1 MLGRY
6 NMENVFIYVEGC
18 ERRVLDAKRIF
29 EYFKINNF
37 KIVYKPKNADII
49 IYVSCAVFCDDV
61 KAAIK
66 KVKYFQRYDAELIVA
81 GCLPEM
87 EKKELSKIFNGRVL
101 STKNIDRLDEL
112 FPENKISFKDLKDA
126 NLSYVNKNQNSMVGS
141 LKWILQSSKSLE
153 KLSISFMNYVLKK
166 LLDENSV
173 IYRIFI
179 KDEIFQIRISWGCS
193 CNCTYCT
200 IPLAIGD
207 HVSKPLEECL
217 SEFKK
222 GLKQGYTHFVLT
234 ADDTGAYGTDIG
246 SSLTDLLDR
255 ITDIKGDY
263 FIELHALNAVWL
275 VKYVDELVR
284 IVKKGKIRSI
294 LAPIESGSAR
304 ILKLMNRYDD
314 VEKIKKSYIKLKNSY
329 PNLLLE
335 THYLVGFPSENED
348 DVRKTIEFV
357 NDVGFDTVYMFP
369 FSLKTGSK
377 AESISPILSDKQI
390 SRRLRYVNKK
400 LKDVSVPVKT
410 IK

>member
-1 MLGRY
+1 
-6 NMENVFIYVEGC
+6 MENVFIYVEGC

-200 IPLAIGD
+200 IPNL
-207 HVSKPLEECL
+207 
-217 SEFKK
+217 
-222 GLKQGYTHFVLT
+222 
-234 ADDTGAYGTDIG
+234 
-246 SSLTDLLDR
+246 
-255 ITDIKGDY
+255 
-263 FIELHALNAVWL
+263 
-275 VKYVDELVR
+275 
-284 IVKKGKIRSI
+284 
-294 LAPIESGSAR
+294 
-304 ILKLMNRYDD
+304 
-314 VEKIKKSYIKLKNSY
+314 LKNVF
-329 PNLLLE
+329 L
-335 THYLVGFPSENED
+335 
-348 DVRKTIEFV
+348 
-357 NDVGFDTVYMFP
+357 
-369 FSLKTGSK
+369 SLKK
-377 AESISPILSDKQI
+377 DLNRVILI
-390 SRRLRYVNKK
+390 LF
-400 LKDVSVPVKT
+400 
-410 IK
+410 